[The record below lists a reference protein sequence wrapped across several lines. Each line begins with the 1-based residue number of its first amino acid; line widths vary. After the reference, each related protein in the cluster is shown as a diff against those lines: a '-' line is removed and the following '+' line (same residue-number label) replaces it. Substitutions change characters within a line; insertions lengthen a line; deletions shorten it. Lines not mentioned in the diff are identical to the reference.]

1 MQDSHVNVEHQ
12 RALYGE
18 PLADTAARV
27 MGALGLTQARLAQV
41 LQISAPMM
49 SQLISAQR
57 VKIGNPAVVHRLQS
71 LSELAG
77 QAAGMTA
84 DEVTERLETIRD
96 EQATM
101 TGLTVPVA
109 RASTAA
115 AELRAVAA
123 PQELRALADATTNV
137 ALAALLR
144 SAADRD

>member
-1 MQDSHVNVEHQ
+1 MPALAVPLTVEGRPQ
-12 RALYGE
+12 IIFLTFALILVTLVGQ
-18 PLADTAARV
+18 
-27 MGALGLTQARLAQV
+27 GLSL
-41 LQISAPMM
+41 
-49 SQLISAQR
+49 
-57 VKIGNPAVVHRLQS
+57 PAVVHRLQS

-109 RASTAA
+109 RASTAS

-144 SAADRD
+144 SAADPD

>member
-1 MQDSHVNVEHQ
+1 MQDSHVNVEQQ

-57 VKIGNPAVVHRLQS
+57 VKIGNPAVDHRLQS

-77 QAAGMTA
+77 QAAGMTP
-84 DEVTERLETIRD
+84 DEVTERLDTIRD

-144 SAADRD
+144 SAADPD